1 MLSIGAVAR
10 ETGIQ
15 IATLRKWEA
24 RYGYPVPL
32 RTEGGQRLYR
42 QQDVDELLEIGRQIA
57 AGERPGKIIAARH
70 EWRVAGK
77 SVDLPPV
84 EVGGLVGR
92 ALEVLKTNDLRRF
105 RELIEGARLSCR
117 AEVFIEH
124 LAAPLTTAIGD
135 AWQRGELPVFAE
147 HYFARFLRE
156 QLGRYCPPDRAERDE
171 PMVLLANPSG
181 EHHTLGLAM
190 LDAALQAQGI
200 ETVMLDGDL
209 PVGELVSAAVVYKV
223 QVVALSASLA
233 FPPKMLLTWLASL
246 RRDMPATIPIWIG
259 GMGSRKLSS
268 LPPGV
273 IGMSS
278 IQEAVAA
285 CKLMLGESS
294 PPSIQEPYRS

>member
-10 ETGIQ
+10 QTGIQ

-24 RYGYPVPL
+24 RYGYPVPQ

-42 QQDVDELLEIGRQIA
+42 QQDVDELLEIGRQLA
-57 AGERPGKIIAARH
+57 AGERPGKIIAARR
-70 EWRVAGK
+70 EGGVAGE
-77 SVDLPPV
+77 SVDSPPV
-84 EVGGLVGR
+84 DAEGLVGR
-92 ALEVLKTNDLRRF
+92 TLEALKKNDLRRF
-105 RELIEGARLSCR
+105 RDLIEGARLSSR

-156 QLGRYCPPDRAERDE
+156 QLGRYCPSDRAERDE
-171 PMVLLANPSG
+171 PTVLLANPSG

-190 LDAALQAQGI
+190 LDAALQARGI

-209 PVGELVSAAVVYKV
+209 PVGELLSAAVAYKV
-223 QVVALSASLA
+223 RVVALSASLA
-233 FPPKMLLTWLASL
+233 FPPKMLLTWLAGL
-246 RRDMPATIPIWIG
+246 RSDLPASISIWIG
-259 GMGSRKLSS
+259 GMGSRKLPS

-294 PPSIQEPYRS
+294 PSNIQEPSRS

>member
-10 ETGIQ
+10 QTGIH

-24 RYGYPVPL
+24 RYGYPVPQ
-32 RTEGGQRLYR
+32 RSEGGQRLYR
-42 QQDVDELLEIGRQIA
+42 QQDVDELLEISRQIA
-57 AGERPGKIIAARH
+57 AGERPGKLIAARR
-70 EWRVAGK
+70 EGRVAGE
-77 SVDLPPV
+77 SFVSSPVDA
-84 EVGGLVGR
+84 GGLVGR
-92 ALEVLKTNDLRRF
+92 TLDALKTNDLRRF
-105 RELIEGARLSCR
+105 RDLIEGARLSSR

-124 LAAPLTTAIGD
+124 LAAPLTTAVGD
-135 AWQRGELPVFAE
+135 AWQSGDLPVFAE

-156 QLGRYCPPDRAERDE
+156 QLGRYCPPDRAEPDE

-181 EHHTLGLAM
+181 EYHTLGLAM
-190 LDAALQAQGI
+190 LDAAMQAQGI

-209 PVGELVSAAVVYKV
+209 PVGELVSAAVVYRV
-223 QVVALSASLA
+223 RVVALSASLA

-246 RRDMPATIPIWIG
+246 RRDLPATIPIWIG

-273 IGMSS
+273 VGMSN

-294 PPSIQEPYRS
+294 PSNIQEQ